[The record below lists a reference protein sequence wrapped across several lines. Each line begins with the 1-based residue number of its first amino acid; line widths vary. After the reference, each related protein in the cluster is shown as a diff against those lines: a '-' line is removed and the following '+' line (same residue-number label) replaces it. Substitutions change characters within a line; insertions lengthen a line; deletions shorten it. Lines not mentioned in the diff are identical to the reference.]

1 MQNVKLYIDEFLFV
15 PILKTLVSFIKLF
28 FIIITTAHW
37 ISCILNLIRANE
49 VADASDP
56 VIIIKLN

>member
-28 FIIITTAHW
+28 FIIITTEHW
-37 ISCILNLIRANE
+37 ISFILNLIRANE